1 MCLMPLV
8 LLMLNI
14 WKKWRSKIENKKHK
28 VEKKCKNTKL
38 NSPNSCIFFLSEKC
52 FKNNCLNTL
61 SSFGK
66 SVSVFVFENC
76 FREQKQKTVFNC
88 FLVKKMFGK
97 LFFKIVFENR
107 KQYLRRLDNCF
118 QNNFHL
124 RKKKNCL
131 AFQHF
136 FSFNFWFFLGGF
148 IFCHFFLKKKKKNC
162 GNQSDNSNLNKSNHT
177 FTTFSLIY
185 MVYTCDE
192 TQPNLRF
199 LAMKNTTGKKD
210 QSNKVL
216 VHNLNILS
224 LSFSS
229 IEKMVR
235 H

>member
-76 FREQKQKTVFNC
+76 FREQKQKTVFSC

-97 LFFKIVFENR
+97 LFFKIVFENK
-107 KQYLRRLDNCF
+107 KQKTISKAFGQLLSKQFSLTKKKKLFGISTFFFFQFLVFFRRL
-118 QNNFHL
+118 
-124 RKKKNCL
+124 
-131 AFQHF
+131 HF
-136 FSFNFWFFLGGF
+136 LSLFF
-148 IFCHFFLKKKKKNC
+148 KKKKKK
-162 GNQSDNSNLNKSNHT
+162 LW
-177 FTTFSLIY
+177 
-185 MVYTCDE
+185 
-192 TQPNLRF
+192 
-199 LAMKNTTGKKD
+199 
-210 QSNKVL
+210 
-216 VHNLNILS
+216 
-224 LSFSS
+224 
-229 IEKMVR
+229 
-235 H
+235 